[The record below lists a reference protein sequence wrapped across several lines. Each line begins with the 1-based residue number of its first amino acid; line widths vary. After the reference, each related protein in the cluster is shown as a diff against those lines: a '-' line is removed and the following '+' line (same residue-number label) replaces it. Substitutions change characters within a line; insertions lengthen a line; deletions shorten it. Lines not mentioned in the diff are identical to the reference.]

1 MGTISELQ
9 HQGEQSYKK
18 SLMNIGYG
26 SKEFSAGRVHLHLTI
41 KRVGI
46 IVIEIERM
54 RIHFLSD
61 VFVAVAVMVS

>member
-1 MGTISELQ
+1 
-9 HQGEQSYKK
+9 
-18 SLMNIGYG
+18 MNIGYG

-61 VFVAVAVMVS
+61 IFVAVAVMVS